1 MHMAVHQLIAG
12 REGRK
17 KKKRKKASLQSSLWS
32 PCVPVWAQVTLF
44 QRDEGWEGLTGEG
57 GVSNVCMMSKKGI
70 KIKEGII
77 AEISLCFTTGER
89 SK

>member
-1 MHMAVHQLIAG
+1 MGGV
-12 REGRK
+12 
-17 KKKRKKASLQSSLWS
+17 
-32 PCVPVWAQVTLF
+32 
-44 QRDEGWEGLTGEG
+44 EG
-57 GVSNVCMMSKKGI
+57 GGGGMSNVCMMSKKGI

>member
-12 REGRK
+12 R
-17 KKKRKKASLQSSLWS
+17 KKREGKLVYS
-32 PCVPVWAQVTLF
+32 PPCGRPVFLCEPELHYF
-44 QRDEGWEGLTGEG
+44 REMKGGRGWR

-70 KIKEGII
+70 KIKEGIM

>member
-1 MHMAVHQLIAG
+1 MHMAVHQLIAERG
-12 REGRK
+12 G
-17 KKKRKKASLQSSLWS
+17 KKRRKASLQSSLWW
-32 PCVPVWAQVTLF
+32 PVFLCEPELHYF
-44 QRDEGWEGLTGEG
+44 REMRGGRGRR

-70 KIKEGII
+70 KIKEGIM